1 MNVHINLPR
10 RGARLLVFMCVGGA
24 SGLAALPSLADLA
37 PALDRLSVSVGVLSA
52 DPKLNLSLN
61 STYGDLGSGDMGLG
75 KETMPRIKANLMIF
89 DSQGVSF
96 DYYQY
101 RHSYTGVFSN
111 TTNVNGTDITAAGN
125 AFLDV
130 KLDVAKLAY
139 KFWMGSGDTVFG
151 AGAGAGYYK
160 LGLNA
165 SATASINSTS
175 SSAQGDYN
183 DSALAPLL
191 EFSARHA
198 FGPDL
203 RVFVDASGVKKSNG
217 RLSGSIYNTAVGI
230 EWFPTKNVGAVLD
243 YSTSQ
248 INLSRADTV
257 DINLKLKVQG
267 PSAFIKVRY

>member
-1 MNVHINLPR
+1 M
-10 RGARLLVFMCVGGA
+10 GEFGW
-24 SGLAALPSLADLA
+24 PS
-37 PALDRLSVSVGVLSA
+37 
-52 DPKLNLSLN
+52 
-61 STYGDLGSGDMGLG
+61 
-75 KETMPRIKANLMIF
+75 
-89 DSQGVSF
+89 
-96 DYYQY
+96 
-101 RHSYTGVFSN
+101 
-111 TTNVNGTDITAAGN
+111 
-125 AFLDV
+125 
-130 KLDVAKLAY
+130 
-139 KFWMGSGDTVFG
+139 
-151 AGAGAGYYK
+151 GAGYYK